1 MEKWREIMTCNLDDE
16 ELFIINLLYSKRNLR
31 SDAGYHSDK
40 LNNLFK
46 KKFNRDAKDIIKKLV
61 NKGYLS
67 PIGKSPPKYYICD
80 IPRALSALDQHG
92 YSVTQGRIRRL

>member
-1 MEKWREIMTCNLDDE
+1 MTCDLGDG
-16 ELFIINLLYSKRNLR
+16 ELFVLNLLYSKRNLKP
-31 SDAGYHSDK
+31 DAGYHSEK
-40 LNNLFK
+40 LNKLFM
-46 KKFNRDAKDIIKKLV
+46 KKFNRDAKDAIKRLV
-61 NKGYLS
+61 NEGYLS